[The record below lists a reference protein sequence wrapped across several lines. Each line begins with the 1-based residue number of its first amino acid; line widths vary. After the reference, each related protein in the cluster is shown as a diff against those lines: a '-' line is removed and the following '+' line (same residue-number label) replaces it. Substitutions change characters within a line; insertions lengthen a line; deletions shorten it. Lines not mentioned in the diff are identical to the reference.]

1 VQRQILGRAVQGE
14 TFTTPVPA
22 PSLGEVFVLRRSDGD
37 SVVLGFKLRQDWAE
51 QGRQLITAITTSL
64 REGEAS
70 CATAGPGQA

>member
-1 VQRQILGRAVQGE
+1 
-14 TFTTPVPA
+14 
-22 PSLGEVFVLRRSDGD
+22 VFVLRRSDGD

-70 CATAGPGQA
+70 CATASPGQA